1 MDLDRIDVVSW
12 LDQILDQDPATFED
26 AYWGLRPAAAIA
38 VPHLL
43 VRLPAVDDGYS
54 RGKLLELLGESG
66 DSTVIPTL
74 RAELQHP
81 LEEVRQWAQLALNAL
96 DRGIAWQPS
105 EGA

>member
-43 VRLPAVDDGYS
+43 ARLAAAHDGYS

-66 DSTVIPTL
+66 DSAVIPTL
-74 RAELQHP
+74 QAELQHP
-81 LEEVRQWAQLALNAL
+81 LEEVRNWAQLALDAL
-96 DRGIAWQPS
+96 DRGTSWQPS
-105 EGA
+105 MGA

>member
-1 MDLDRIDVVSW
+1 MDLDRIGVVCW

-43 VRLPAVDDGYS
+43 ARLAAAHDGYS

-66 DSTVIPTL
+66 DSAVIPTCRL
-74 RAELQHP
+74 SCNIRWKRCATGRNWHWMRLIGETS
-81 LEEVRQWAQLALNAL
+81 
-96 DRGIAWQPS
+96 WQPS
-105 EGA
+105 MGA

>member
-1 MDLDRIDVVSW
+1 MDLDRIDVVCW

-43 VRLPAVDDGYS
+43 ARLAAAHDGSS

-66 DSTVIPTL
+66 DSAVIPTL
-74 RAELQHP
+74 QAELQHP
-81 LEEVRQWAQLALNAL
+81 LEEARDWAQLALDAL
-96 DRGIAWQPS
+96 DRGTSWQPS
-105 EGA
+105 MGA